1 MLTRLSAWTVP
12 CVVLLILGVAA
23 VRRVPVFAAFTDGAR
38 DGARAALRI
47 FPSLV
52 GLITAV
58 TMLRASGLLDLLAEA
73 LAPATSRLGL
83 PSELVPL
90 VLLRPVSGS
99 GSIAM
104 LQSLFAQ
111 CGPDSRA
118 GRIAAVM
125 AGATETTF
133 YTMTVYYGAVSVR
146 RTRQTL
152 PAAVVADVMCVL
164 MAMLTVRWF
173 FP

>member
-1 MLTRLSAWTVP
+1 MTRISTWTVP
-12 CVVLLILGVAA
+12 VVVLLILGVAL
-23 VRRVPVFAAFTDGAR
+23 VRRVPVFSVFTDGAR
-38 DGARAALRI
+38 NGARAALHI

-58 TMLRASGLLDLLAEA
+58 TMLRASGLLEQMADV
-73 LAPATSRLGL
+73 LAPITARLGM

-133 YTMTVYYGAVSVR
+133 YTITVYYGAVSVR
-146 RTRQTL
+146 HTRQTL
-152 PAAVVADVMCVL
+152 PAALAADGMCVL
-164 MAMLTVRWF
+164 MALLTVRWF
-173 FP
+173 FG

>member
-1 MLTRLSAWTVP
+1 MLTRLSDWTVP
-12 CVVLLILGVAA
+12 AAVLLILGTAA
-23 VRRVPVFAAFTDGAR
+23 VRRVPMFAAFTEGAR
-38 DGARAALRI
+38 DGACAALHI

-58 TMLRASGLLDLLAEA
+58 TMLRASGLLDLLTDV
-73 LAPATSRLGL
+73 LAPLTTRLGL
-83 PSELVPL
+83 PPELVPL

-99 GSIAM
+99 GSIAL

-118 GRIAAVM
+118 GRIASVL

-133 YTMTVYYGAVSVR
+133 YTVTVYYGAVSVR

-152 PAAVVADVMCVL
+152 PAAMTADAMCVL
-164 MAMLTVRWF
+164 MAILTVRF
-173 FP
+173 FL